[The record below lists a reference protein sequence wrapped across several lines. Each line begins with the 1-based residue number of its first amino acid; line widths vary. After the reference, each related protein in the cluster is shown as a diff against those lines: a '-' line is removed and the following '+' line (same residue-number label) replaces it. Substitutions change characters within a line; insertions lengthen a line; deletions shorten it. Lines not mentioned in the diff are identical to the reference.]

1 MNSLPR
7 TTGCPVE
14 LAIDLLRGKWKPVIL
29 ARLKDGPL
37 RYGELRRLIP
47 AITDKILTE
56 RLADLRQLGFVE
68 AVANNRGAYRLT
80 DRGQSARP
88 MLEALFAWGEEQ
100 AGVFGVSIRESG
112 QSNPAGN

>member
-1 MNSLPR
+1 MNALPK

-29 ARLKDGPL
+29 ARLKNGPM

-56 RLADLRQLGFVE
+56 KLSDLRQLGFVE
-68 AVANNRGAYRLT
+68 AIEGDRGAYRLT
-80 DRGQSARP
+80 DRGEQARP
-88 MLEALFAWGEEQ
+88 MLEALFAWGEAQ
-100 AGVFGVSIRESG
+100 AGVFGVVIR
-112 QSNPAGN
+112 GNEAS